1 MLQVIRER
9 AKGLVA
15 MVIIGFICLTFAL
28 WGIQEYLNAGQNP
41 AVAEINGEEVTQV
54 EFQREY
60 YDIRQ
65 QAQSLLGASFNPAD
79 WETTAARQQVLNAVI
94 EKRVLRQL
102 TERARVRVGD
112 EQLARGIQEI
122 PQFSDPETGR
132 FSNELYQQFL
142 RNQALSPGMFE
153 RRMRE
158 DMTLQQ
164 LRQGIAASEFVPTA
178 DATRVEVLASQERDV
193 GYAVIP
199 GDKHAADIE
208 ITDADIEAYY
218 QGSPA
223 DYEAPESVRLAYLE
237 LSVEKLA
244 EEVELDDGA
253 VESYFRTNIA
263 SYSREE
269 QRSAN
274 HILVQV
280 AEDADAATA
289 DAAREKVLLLKS
301 MAQGGASFA
310 DVAMENSDDI
320 GSRADGGATGF
331 FGRGVMEP
339 AFEEAVFA
347 LEEPGEISEPVRTRF
362 GWHVIKLD
370 EIRPGGEPTLAE
382 ARGEVE
388 EDLRRERAEAMYYDL
403 AEQLTNLA
411 YEFPDTLDVAAQETG
426 LSVQATDFLTREQ
439 IASRFGSR
447 VAAVVFLDEVVNEG
461 LNSEPIE
468 VDGSSIISVRVEE
481 YKPKALRP
489 LDDVRNDIAATLK
502 LEATRTATREIGEA
516 MLARLRAGEPA
527 AEVVAEQGLKWS
539 VAPRVSRESDELP
552 RAVTREA
559 FRIGNPGD
567 GSAAYAGVP
576 MGSGDFAVIEVS
588 AVYLPD
594 AGEVEKG
601 EVAQARARI
610 ETDRSQAAWRRF
622 VDGLRERADV
632 KAFSDNI

>member
-65 QAQSLLGASFNPAD
+65 QAQALLGAAFNPAD
-79 WETTAARQQVLNAVI
+79 WETAAARQRVLEAVI

-102 TERARVRVGD
+102 TERARVRIGD
-112 EQLARGIQEI
+112 EQLARGIQQI
-122 PQFSDPETGR
+122 PQFSDPESGR
-132 FSNELYQQFL
+132 FSNDLYQQFL

-153 RRMRE
+153 RQLRE

-164 LRQGIAASEFVPTA
+164 LRQGIAASEFVPVS
-178 DATRVEVLASQERDV
+178 DATHVEVLANQERDV
-193 GYAVIP
+193 GYVMIP
-199 GDKHAADIE
+199 GDRFADGVQVSE
-208 ITDADIEAYY
+208 ADIEAYY
-218 QGSPA
+218 KEKPA
-223 DYEAPESVRLAYLE
+223 DFEAPEQVRLAYLQ
-237 LSVEKLA
+237 LSVDQLA
-244 EEVELDDGA
+244 EEVELEEGA
-253 VESYFRTNIA
+253 VERFFETNVA

-274 HILVQV
+274 HVLVQV
-280 AEDADAATA
+280 AEDADEATVQA
-289 DAAREKVLLLKS
+289 GLEKLLLLKT
-301 MAQGGASFA
+301 MAETGADFA
-310 DVAMENSDDI
+310 EIAMENSDDI

-347 LEEPGEISEPVRTRF
+347 LEQPGQISEPVRTRF
-362 GWHVIKLD
+362 GWHLIKLD
-370 EIRPGGEPTLAE
+370 EIRPGGTPPLADV
-382 ARGEVE
+382 AGQVE

-403 AEQLTNLA
+403 AEQLSNLA

-426 LSVQATDFLTREQ
+426 LPVETTPLLTREE
-439 IASRFGSR
+439 IGERLGGR
-447 VAAVVFLDEVVNEG
+447 VAAAAFLDEVVNEG

-468 VDGSSIISVRVEE
+468 VDGSSIITVRVEA
-481 YKPKALRP
+481 YQPKALRP
-489 LDDVRNDIAATLK
+489 LDEVRDAIASTLK
-502 LEATRTATREIGEA
+502 LQATREATREVGEA
-516 MLARLRAGEPA
+516 VLTRLRAGEA
-527 AEVVAEQGLKWS
+527 AADVVAEQGLEWTS
-539 VAPRVSRESDELP
+539 ETRVDRDSDQLP
-552 RAVTREA
+552 RAVIREA
-559 FRIGNPGD
+559 FRIGGGDD
-567 GSAAYAGVP
+567 GSPTYAGVP

-588 AVYLPD
+588 AVYLP
-594 AGEVEKG
+594 AAAEVPSG

-632 KAFSDNI
+632 KAYSDNI